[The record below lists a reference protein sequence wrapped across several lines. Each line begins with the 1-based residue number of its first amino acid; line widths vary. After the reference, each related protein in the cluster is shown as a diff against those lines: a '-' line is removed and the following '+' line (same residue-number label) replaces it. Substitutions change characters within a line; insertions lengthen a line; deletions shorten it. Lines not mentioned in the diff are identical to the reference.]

1 MPCASPHWWPSWL
14 TPSYNVK
21 ILLYPSP
28 LIKGLDTLGPVVTA
42 ETPGTFVSASMI
54 LVLMFVVMYRWST
67 EIIGIGLLFIWV
79 AWDRPVTTTG
89 LSSINASERTKSWV
103 TGPPMVTV
111 FMRVLNPT

>member
-1 MPCASPHWWPSWL
+1 MPCSSPHCCPSCL

-28 LIKGLDTLGPVVTA
+28 LIKGLDPLGRVVTA

-54 LVLMFVVMYRWST
+54 LVLMLVVMYRWST
-67 EIIGIGLLFIWV
+67 ETIGIGLLLIWV

-89 LSSINASERTKSWV
+89 LSSMNASERTKSWV
-103 TGPPMVTV
+103 MGPPMYTV
-111 FMRVLNPT
+111 FIRVLKPT